1 MIAPL
6 LLTTHAVATADTV
19 SLIEGVAFPQHVHWF
34 PESYARVGTGLHY
47 PPHRVAQKVLTEP
60 VCNALQAAFGQAGR
74 SALILAAGNANFVGT
89 NPPRT
94 APASPLDFVYRLRP
108 LALTNVYAARVAQM
122 LGGCEY
128 IATDSTACVSA
139 TKAIADAFALI
150 HLHGYERVVVLA
162 VEDQVNTTMLDF
174 FGETR
179 AALTAAEMAED
190 GVLPS
195 AFDPVNR
202 GFFIG
207 QGAAIALIETEA
219 SAAAGRRLASARI
232 LSASVVAERHDNA
245 LGQRQDGAGYRDA
258 IRAALQMAGMSPQA
272 IDLIKTHGTGTR
284 SNNQAEAAGIEA
296 VFGADFV
303 ATGYKQRIGH
313 TMGASSLVE
322 TLMAIEDAQRGIV
335 RGILN
340 RTGGDGRFL
349 AQDTP
354 MQVRRFLSLSSG
366 MGNVFGALVCEVLSG
381 TSA

>member
-6 LLTTHAVATADTV
+6 LLTTQAVATAETV
-19 SLIEGVAFPQHVHWF
+19 ALIEGVAFPQYVHWF
-34 PESYARVGTGLHY
+34 PESYARVATGLHY

-60 VCNALQAAFGQAGR
+60 VCEALRRAFDQPGR

-89 NPPRT
+89 TPPRVV
-94 APASPLDFVYRLRP
+94 PASPLDFVYRLRP

-122 LGGCEY
+122 LGGCDY
-128 IATDSTACVSA
+128 IATDATACVSA
-139 TKAIADAFALI
+139 TKAIAEAFALV
-150 HLHGYERVVVLA
+150 HLHGYDRVVVLA

-179 AALTAAEMAED
+179 AALTAAEMAEG

-207 QGAAIALIETEA
+207 QGAAIALLETGA
-219 SAAAGRRLASARI
+219 SAAAGGRVPAACVLGAA
-232 LSASVVAERHDNA
+232 VVAERHDNA
-245 LGQRQDGAGYRDA
+245 IGQRDDGAGYRDA
-258 IRAALQMAGMSPQA
+258 MQAALRMAGSDAGA

-284 SNNQAEAAGIEA
+284 SNNQAETAGIEA

-322 TLMAIEDAQRGIV
+322 TLMAIEDAQRGVV
-335 RGILN
+335 RGIPN

-349 AQDTP
+349 REDTP
-354 MQVRRFLSLSSG
+354 MTVRRLLSLSSG
-366 MGNVFGALVCEVLSG
+366 MGNVFGALVCDVVSDAR
-381 TSA
+381 T